1 MKRKILSFL
10 AAGMLFT
17 LPAAAQSVGVVMS
30 GGGAKGL
37 YHIGVLQA
45 LEESGI
51 PIDYVS
57 GTSMG
62 SIIAGM
68 YAAGYSPEEM
78 RRIVASG
85 VVKQWVSGRIDPS
98 YLPYY
103 RRNTGTPI
111 FLSIRLNMKDH
122 PDDPNASR
130 FRLPS
135 YLISSNQID
144 LALADLFGPATT
156 ASRRDFD
163 SLMVPFL
170 CVASDMNTRRPVVLR
185 KGDMGEAIRSSMSIP
200 LAFKPMKIDTMLL
213 YDGGIY
219 DNFPWEPL
227 DKEFHPDFLIG
238 SKCTSGNNDITENSS
253 LVDQAFSLAMNK
265 TNYDMPKGRSLMINR
280 AVNVS
285 MLDFNSADSIIEAGY
300 RDALAQIPAL
310 REKIHRTV
318 TPEEIRTKR
327 AAFREKCPPIIFDD
341 YEFEGLTHA
350 QTAYVRDVMRLDDT
364 YDGRQRQMSFPE
376 FRDDFFSVIG
386 NDEFSVE
393 YPEFRYDPL
402 RERYSVKLK
411 MSARENLRFLI
422 GGNISSTAFNQAFI
436 GFDYHTIRRV
446 SQWAFAG
453 IYIGPTYATG
463 SLGGRTDFYLW
474 KPFSLDYSYNFEV
487 LNLRHGNFGNLTPI
501 DNTKSVKNNQGFL
514 SIGLTMPLTHNSLAS
529 LRFNGG
535 QQAYRYD
542 APFPDTDPDTDL
554 TRFSFFGT
562 KLDIARNTLD
572 KILYPRRGS
581 EISLSGIY
589 ITGRERYKP
598 AEFGRK
604 RSFNAH
610 REWFGA
616 KFQWNHYFDLPG
628 CKWFSFG
635 FNIDAVWTTHYID
648 VAAGLSARRTLPDGF
663 HARLPGE
670 KLPGRRSDAH
680 FRSAAQFLPAHGIL
694 CHVPR
699 QPGAARRKDA
709 IHHRSLVRLS
719 HAHRTGQ
726 PVAHQIRPEELAQYV
741 PHFQF
746 RLRDLRSQRAFLLII
761 SQSPY
766 SRKAVR
772 KASGKNSNGSNR
784 KQKIRLAA

>member
-1 MKRKILSFL
+1 
-10 AAGMLFT
+10 
-17 LPAAAQSVGVVMS
+17 
-30 GGGAKGL
+30 
-37 YHIGVLQA
+37 
-45 LEESGI
+45 
-51 PIDYVS
+51 
-57 GTSMG
+57 
-62 SIIAGM
+62 
-68 YAAGYSPEEM
+68 
-78 RRIVASG
+78 
-85 VVKQWVSGRIDPS
+85 
-98 YLPYY
+98 
-103 RRNTGTPI
+103 
-111 FLSIRLNMKDH
+111 
-122 PDDPNASR
+122 
-130 FRLPS
+130 
-135 YLISSNQID
+135 
-144 LALADLFGPATT
+144 
-156 ASRRDFD
+156 
-163 SLMVPFL
+163 
-170 CVASDMNTRRPVVLR
+170 
-185 KGDMGEAIRSSMSIP
+185 MGEAIRSSMSIP

-265 TNYDMPKGRSLMINR
+265 TNYDMPEGRSLMINR

-310 REKIHRTV
+310 REKIHRIV

-542 APFPDTDPDTDL
+542 TAVPGTDPNTDL

-562 KLDIARNTLD
+562 KLEIARNTLD

-589 ITGRERYKP
+589 ITGRERHKP

-616 KFQWNHYFDLPG
+616 KFQWNRYFDLPG

-635 FNIDAVWTTHYID
+635 FNIDAVWTTHPRFQTETATLMSLPAYQPVVHSQMAFMPD
-648 VAAGLSARRTLPDGF
+648 YRAKNFLAGGLMPTFDLLPNFFLRTGF
-663 HARLPGE
+663 YAMYRDNRGLPGE
-670 KLPGRRSDAH
+670 KMQYITEASFVYHTPIGPVSLSLTKYDLKSWHNMYLTFNFGYAIFAPSGH
-680 FRSAAQFLPAHGIL
+680 F
-694 CHVPR
+694 
-699 QPGAARRKDA
+699 
-709 IHHRSLVRLS
+709 
-719 HAHRTGQ
+719 
-726 PVAHQIRPEELAQYV
+726 Y
-741 PHFQF
+741 
-746 RLRDLRSQRAFLLII
+746 
-761 SQSPY
+761 
-766 SRKAVR
+766 
-772 KASGKNSNGSNR
+772 
-784 KQKIRLAA
+784 

>member
-265 TNYDMPKGRSLMINR
+265 TNYDMPEGRSLMINR

-300 RDALAQIPAL
+300 RDALARIPAL

-501 DNTKSVKNNQGFL
+501 DNTESVKNNQGFL

-542 APFPDTDPDTDL
+542 APLSRHGSRHRPDAL
-554 TRFSFFGT
+554 
-562 KLDIARNTLD
+562 LL
-572 KILYPRRGS
+572 LQHQ
-581 EISLSGIY
+581 
-589 ITGRERYKP
+589 TGYRP
-598 AEFGRK
+598 
-604 RSFNAH
+604 
-610 REWFGA
+610 
-616 KFQWNHYFDLPG
+616 Q
-628 CKWFSFG
+628 
-635 FNIDAVWTTHYID
+635 
-648 VAAGLSARRTLPDGF
+648 
-663 HARLPGE
+663 HARQD
-670 KLPGRRSDAH
+670 S
-680 FRSAAQFLPAHGIL
+680 LPAPGVRNIPLGHLHHG
-694 CHVPR
+694 
-699 QPGAARRKDA
+699 ARTVQTRR
-709 IHHRSLVRLS
+709 I
-719 HAHRTGQ
+719 RT
-726 PVAHQIRPEELAQYV
+726 
-741 PHFQF
+741 
-746 RLRDLRSQRAFLLII
+746 
-761 SQSPY
+761 
-766 SRKAVR
+766 
-772 KASGKNSNGSNR
+772 
-784 KQKIRLAA
+784 

>member
-1 MKRKILSFL
+1 MKRKFLSFL

-265 TNYDMPKGRSLMINR
+265 TNYDMPEGRSLMINR

-310 REKIHRTV
+310 REKIHRIV

-393 YPEFRYDPL
+393 YPKFRYDPL

-501 DNTKSVKNNQGFL
+501 DNTKSVKNNHAAD
-514 SIGLTMPLTHNSLAS
+514 T
-529 LRFNGG
+529 
-535 QQAYRYD
+535 QQ
-542 APFPDTDPDTDL
+542 P
-554 TRFSFFGT
+554 G
-562 KLDIARNTLD
+562 IA
-572 KILYPRRGS
+572 
-581 EISLSGIY
+581 
-589 ITGRERYKP
+589 
-598 AEFGRK
+598 
-604 RSFNAH
+604 
-610 REWFGA
+610 
-616 KFQWNHYFDLPG
+616 
-628 CKWFSFG
+628 
-635 FNIDAVWTTHYID
+635 AVQ
-648 VAAGLSARRTLPDGF
+648 RRTTSLPLRHRRSRYGSQHRPHALLLLRHQAGDRPQ
-663 HARLPGE
+663 HARQD
-670 KLPGRRSDAH
+670 S
-680 FRSAAQFLPAHGIL
+680 LPAPGVRNIPLGNLHHG
-694 CHVPR
+694 
-699 QPGAARRKDA
+699 ARTTQTR
-709 IHHRSLVRLS
+709 R
-719 HAHRTGQ
+719 
-726 PVAHQIRPEELAQYV
+726 IRA
-741 PHFQF
+741 
-746 RLRDLRSQRAFLLII
+746 
-761 SQSPY
+761 
-766 SRKAVR
+766 
-772 KASGKNSNGSNR
+772 
-784 KQKIRLAA
+784 

>member
-265 TNYDMPKGRSLMINR
+265 TNYDMPEGRSLMINR

-300 RDALAQIPAL
+300 RDALARIPAL

-474 KPFSLDYSYNFEV
+474 KPFSLDYSYNFAV
-487 LNLRHGNFGNLTPI
+487 RNFRHGYFGNV
-501 DNTKSVKNNQGFL
+501 TKVRNAQQVKNSESFFSTGV
-514 SIGLTMPLTHNSLAS
+514 GMPLTHRSLLT
-529 LRFNGG
+529 LRANAGHVN
-535 QQAYRYD
+535 YRYD
-542 APFPDTDPDTDL
+542 SDVLFADDTDHS
-554 TRFSFFGT
+554 RFSFFG
-562 KLDIARNTLD
+562 LRAGVARNTLD
-572 KILYPRRGS
+572 KFLYPRRGS
-581 EISLSGIY
+581 ELHLSAIYVAGRDKYQPYDAKDFIS
-589 ITGRERYKP
+589 RETRQ
-598 AEFGRK
+598 
-604 RSFNAH
+604 
-610 REWFGA
+610 WFGGRFSWD
-616 KFQWNHYFDLPG
+616 KFFDVPG
-628 CKWFSFG
+628 VSWFSFG
-635 FNIDAVWTTHYID
+635 LNVDAVWTNHPRFRTESATLMSMPDYAPVPHARMIYMPDFRGKRFAAWGLMPTFDLLPNCFFRTGFYTMFREKRDFNPLKNPDERWHYI
-648 VAAGLSARRTLPDGF
+648 AEA
-663 HARLPGE
+663 
-670 KLPGRRSDAH
+670 
-680 FRSAAQFLPAHGIL
+680 
-694 CHVPR
+694 
-699 QPGAARRKDA
+699 
-709 IHHRSLVRLS
+709 SLVY
-719 HAHRTGQ
+719 HTPIG
-726 PVAHQIRPEELAQYV
+726 PVSLALTKY
-741 PHFQF
+741 
-746 RLRDLRSQRAFLLII
+746 DL
-761 SQSPY
+761 
-766 SRKAVR
+766 
-772 KASGKNSNGSNR
+772 KNWRNMYLTFNFGYAIFAP
-784 KQKIRLAA
+784 KGTFY

>member
-265 TNYDMPKGRSLMINR
+265 TNYDMPEGRSLMINR

-300 RDALAQIPAL
+300 RDALARIPAL

-542 APFPDTDPDTDL
+542 APLSRHGSRHRPDAL
-554 TRFSFFGT
+554 
-562 KLDIARNTLD
+562 LL
-572 KILYPRRGS
+572 LQHQ
-581 EISLSGIY
+581 
-589 ITGRERYKP
+589 TGYRP
-598 AEFGRK
+598 
-604 RSFNAH
+604 
-610 REWFGA
+610 
-616 KFQWNHYFDLPG
+616 Q
-628 CKWFSFG
+628 
-635 FNIDAVWTTHYID
+635 
-648 VAAGLSARRTLPDGF
+648 
-663 HARLPGE
+663 HARQD
-670 KLPGRRSDAH
+670 S
-680 FRSAAQFLPAHGIL
+680 LPAPGVRNIPLGHLHHG
-694 CHVPR
+694 
-699 QPGAARRKDA
+699 ARTVQTRR
-709 IHHRSLVRLS
+709 I
-719 HAHRTGQ
+719 RT
-726 PVAHQIRPEELAQYV
+726 
-741 PHFQF
+741 
-746 RLRDLRSQRAFLLII
+746 
-761 SQSPY
+761 
-766 SRKAVR
+766 
-772 KASGKNSNGSNR
+772 
-784 KQKIRLAA
+784 

>member
-111 FLSIRLNMKDH
+111 FLSIRLNMKDR

-265 TNYDMPKGRSLMINR
+265 TNYDMPEGRSLMINR

-300 RDALAQIPAL
+300 RDALARIPAL

-474 KPFSLDYSYNFEV
+474 KPFSLDYSYNFAV
-487 LNLRHGNFGNLTPI
+487 RNFRHGYFGNV
-501 DNTKSVKNNQGFL
+501 TKVRNAQQVKNSESFFSTGV
-514 SIGLTMPLTHNSLAS
+514 GMPLTHRSLLT
-529 LRFNGG
+529 LRANAGHVN
-535 QQAYRYD
+535 YRYD
-542 APFPDTDPDTDL
+542 SDVLFADDTDHS
-554 TRFSFFGT
+554 RFSFFG
-562 KLDIARNTLD
+562 LRAEVARNTLD
-572 KILYPRRGS
+572 KFLYPRRGS
-581 EISLSGIY
+581 ELHLSAIY
-589 ITGRERYKP
+589 VAGRDKYQPYDAKD
-598 AEFGRK
+598 FV
-604 RSFNAH
+604 S
-610 REWFGA
+610 RETRQWFGGRFSWD
-616 KFQWNHYFDLPG
+616 KFFDVPG
-628 CKWFSFG
+628 VSWFSFG
-635 FNIDAVWTTHYID
+635 LNVDAVWTNHPRFRTESATLMSMPDYAPVPHARMIYMPDFRGKRFAAWGLMPTFDLLPNCFFRTGFYTMFREKRDFNPLKNPDERWHYI
-648 VAAGLSARRTLPDGF
+648 AEA
-663 HARLPGE
+663 
-670 KLPGRRSDAH
+670 
-680 FRSAAQFLPAHGIL
+680 
-694 CHVPR
+694 
-699 QPGAARRKDA
+699 
-709 IHHRSLVRLS
+709 SLVY
-719 HAHRTGQ
+719 HTPIG
-726 PVAHQIRPEELAQYV
+726 PVSLALTKY
-741 PHFQF
+741 
-746 RLRDLRSQRAFLLII
+746 DL
-761 SQSPY
+761 
-766 SRKAVR
+766 
-772 KASGKNSNGSNR
+772 KNWRNMYLTFNFGYAIFAP
-784 KQKIRLAA
+784 KGTFY

>member
-111 FLSIRLNMKDH
+111 VLSIRLNMKDH

-265 TNYDMPKGRSLMINR
+265 TNYDMPEGRSLMINR

-285 MLDFNSADSIIEAGY
+285 MLDFNRAASIIEAGY
-300 RDALAQIPAL
+300 RDALARIPAL

-501 DNTKSVKNNQGFL
+501 DNTESVKNNQGFL

-529 LRFNGG
+529 NPPNSDVSEVSMPTANGS
-535 QQAYRYD
+535 
-542 APFPDTDPDTDL
+542 APN
-554 TRFSFFGT
+554 SSGT
-562 KLDIARNTLD
+562 AISTCPAAN
-572 KILYPRRGS
+572 GS
-581 EISLSGIY
+581 
-589 ITGRERYKP
+589 
-598 AEFGRK
+598 
-604 RSFNAH
+604 
-610 REWFGA
+610 
-616 KFQWNHYFDLPG
+616 
-628 CKWFSFG
+628 
-635 FNIDAVWTTHYID
+635 
-648 VAAGLSARRTLPDGF
+648 
-663 HARLPGE
+663 
-670 KLPGRRSDAH
+670 RSD
-680 FRSAAQFLPAHGIL
+680 STSTPSG
-694 CHVPR
+694 PR
-699 QPGAARRKDA
+699 TPGSRPK
-709 IHHRSLVRLS
+709 RL
-719 HAHRTGQ
+719 H
-726 PVAHQIRPEELAQYV
+726 
-741 PHFQF
+741 
-746 RLRDLRSQRAFLLII
+746 
-761 SQSPY
+761 
-766 SRKAVR
+766 
-772 KASGKNSNGSNR
+772 
-784 KQKIRLAA
+784 

>member
-265 TNYDMPKGRSLMINR
+265 TNYDMPEGRSLMINR

-300 RDALAQIPAL
+300 RDALARIPAL

-542 APFPDTDPDTDL
+542 APFRHGSRHRPDAL
-554 TRFSFFGT
+554 
-562 KLDIARNTLD
+562 LL
-572 KILYPRRGS
+572 LQHQ
-581 EISLSGIY
+581 
-589 ITGRERYKP
+589 TGYRP
-598 AEFGRK
+598 
-604 RSFNAH
+604 
-610 REWFGA
+610 
-616 KFQWNHYFDLPG
+616 Q
-628 CKWFSFG
+628 
-635 FNIDAVWTTHYID
+635 
-648 VAAGLSARRTLPDGF
+648 
-663 HARLPGE
+663 HARQD
-670 KLPGRRSDAH
+670 S
-680 FRSAAQFLPAHGIL
+680 LPAPGVRNIPLGHLHHG
-694 CHVPR
+694 
-699 QPGAARRKDA
+699 ARTVQTRR
-709 IHHRSLVRLS
+709 I
-719 HAHRTGQ
+719 RT
-726 PVAHQIRPEELAQYV
+726 
-741 PHFQF
+741 
-746 RLRDLRSQRAFLLII
+746 
-761 SQSPY
+761 
-766 SRKAVR
+766 
-772 KASGKNSNGSNR
+772 
-784 KQKIRLAA
+784 

>member
-474 KPFSLDYSYNFEV
+474 KPF
-487 LNLRHGNFGNLTPI
+487 
-501 DNTKSVKNNQGFL
+501 
-514 SIGLTMPLTHNSLAS
+514 
-529 LRFNGG
+529 
-535 QQAYRYD
+535 
-542 APFPDTDPDTDL
+542 
-554 TRFSFFGT
+554 
-562 KLDIARNTLD
+562 
-572 KILYPRRGS
+572 
-581 EISLSGIY
+581 
-589 ITGRERYKP
+589 
-598 AEFGRK
+598 
-604 RSFNAH
+604 
-610 REWFGA
+610 
-616 KFQWNHYFDLPG
+616 
-628 CKWFSFG
+628 
-635 FNIDAVWTTHYID
+635 
-648 VAAGLSARRTLPDGF
+648 
-663 HARLPGE
+663 
-670 KLPGRRSDAH
+670 
-680 FRSAAQFLPAHGIL
+680 
-694 CHVPR
+694 
-699 QPGAARRKDA
+699 
-709 IHHRSLVRLS
+709 
-719 HAHRTGQ
+719 
-726 PVAHQIRPEELAQYV
+726 
-741 PHFQF
+741 
-746 RLRDLRSQRAFLLII
+746 
-761 SQSPY
+761 
-766 SRKAVR
+766 
-772 KASGKNSNGSNR
+772 
-784 KQKIRLAA
+784 

>member
-111 FLSIRLNMKDH
+111 FLSIRLNMKDR

-265 TNYDMPKGRSLMINR
+265 TNYDMPEGRSLMINR

-535 QQAYRYD
+535 QQAYLSRHGSRHRPD
-542 APFPDTDPDTDL
+542 AL
-554 TRFSFFGT
+554 LLLRHQ
-562 KLDIARNTLD
+562 
-572 KILYPRRGS
+572 
-581 EISLSGIY
+581 
-589 ITGRERYKP
+589 TGDRP
-598 AEFGRK
+598 
-604 RSFNAH
+604 
-610 REWFGA
+610 
-616 KFQWNHYFDLPG
+616 Q
-628 CKWFSFG
+628 
-635 FNIDAVWTTHYID
+635 
-648 VAAGLSARRTLPDGF
+648 
-663 HARLPGE
+663 HARQD
-670 KLPGRRSDAH
+670 S
-680 FRSAAQFLPAHGIL
+680 LPAPGVRNIPLGYLHHG
-694 CHVPR
+694 
-699 QPGAARRKDA
+699 ART
-709 IHHRSLVRLS
+709 
-719 HAHRTGQ
+719 AHTRR
-726 PVAHQIRPEELAQYV
+726 IRA
-741 PHFQF
+741 
-746 RLRDLRSQRAFLLII
+746 
-761 SQSPY
+761 
-766 SRKAVR
+766 
-772 KASGKNSNGSNR
+772 
-784 KQKIRLAA
+784 

>member
-1 MKRKILSFL
+1 MKRKFLSFL

-265 TNYDMPKGRSLMINR
+265 TNYDMPEGRSLMINR

-300 RDALAQIPAL
+300 RDALARIPAL

-542 APFPDTDPDTDL
+542 APLSRHGSRHRPDAL
-554 TRFSFFGT
+554 
-562 KLDIARNTLD
+562 LL
-572 KILYPRRGS
+572 LQHQ
-581 EISLSGIY
+581 
-589 ITGRERYKP
+589 TGYRP
-598 AEFGRK
+598 
-604 RSFNAH
+604 
-610 REWFGA
+610 
-616 KFQWNHYFDLPG
+616 Q
-628 CKWFSFG
+628 
-635 FNIDAVWTTHYID
+635 
-648 VAAGLSARRTLPDGF
+648 
-663 HARLPGE
+663 HARQD
-670 KLPGRRSDAH
+670 S
-680 FRSAAQFLPAHGIL
+680 LPAPGVRNIPLGHLHHG
-694 CHVPR
+694 
-699 QPGAARRKDA
+699 ARTVQTRR
-709 IHHRSLVRLS
+709 I
-719 HAHRTGQ
+719 RT
-726 PVAHQIRPEELAQYV
+726 
-741 PHFQF
+741 
-746 RLRDLRSQRAFLLII
+746 
-761 SQSPY
+761 
-766 SRKAVR
+766 
-772 KASGKNSNGSNR
+772 
-784 KQKIRLAA
+784 

>member
-265 TNYDMPKGRSLMINR
+265 TNYDMPEGRSLMINR

-300 RDALAQIPAL
+300 RDALARIPAL

-422 GGNISSTAFNQAFI
+422 GGNISSTAFNQA
-436 GFDYHTIRRV
+436 
-446 SQWAFAG
+446 
-453 IYIGPTYATG
+453 YIGVNYQTIGRVGQQLGADLYLGPIYTWGTI
-463 SLGGRTDFYLW
+463 GGRTDFYMW
-474 KPFSLDYSYNFEV
+474 KPVFLDYSYNFAV
-487 LNLRHGNFGNLTPI
+487 RNFRHGSFGNITKI
-501 DNTKSVKNNQGFL
+501 DNTRQVKNSESFFSVAAG
-514 SIGLTMPLTHNSLAS
+514 MPLAHRGVFLIRA
-529 LRFNGG
+529 NGG
-535 QQAYRYD
+535 HVNYRYD
-542 APFPDTDPDTDL
+542 SDELFADDTDHS
-554 TRFSFFGT
+554 RYSFFGI
-562 KLDIARNTLD
+562 KAELARNTLD
-572 KILYPRRGS
+572 KFLYPRRGS
-581 EISLSGIY
+581 DLKLSGIFV
-589 ITGRERYKP
+589 TGRDKYEPFDAEKFLSRTSRQWVGARLTWDKYFDMPGCSWFSLGLNVDGVITNHPEFTTEGATVMSMP
-598 AEFGRK
+598 AYEPVPHAQMIYMPDFRGKRFAAGGVMPTFDLMPNFFLRTGFYAMFREK
-604 RSFNAH
+604 RSFV
-610 REWFGA
+610 
-616 KFQWNHYFDLPG
+616 PG
-628 CKWFSFG
+628 VSGPVEDKRW
-635 FNIDAVWTTHYID
+635 HYI
-648 VAAGLSARRTLPDGF
+648 AEA
-663 HARLPGE
+663 
-670 KLPGRRSDAH
+670 
-680 FRSAAQFLPAHGIL
+680 
-694 CHVPR
+694 
-699 QPGAARRKDA
+699 
-709 IHHRSLVRLS
+709 SLVY
-719 HAHRTGQ
+719 HTPIG
-726 PVAHQIRPEELAQYV
+726 PVSLALTKY
-741 PHFQF
+741 
-746 RLRDLRSQRAFLLII
+746 DLRNW
-761 SQSPY
+761 
-766 SRKAVR
+766 
-772 KASGKNSNGSNR
+772 KNMYLTFNFGYAIFAP
-784 KQKIRLAA
+784 KGTFY

>member
-265 TNYDMPKGRSLMINR
+265 TNYDMPEGRSLMINR

-542 APFPDTDPDTDL
+542 APFRHGSRHRPDAL
-554 TRFSFFGT
+554 
-562 KLDIARNTLD
+562 LL
-572 KILYPRRGS
+572 LQHQ
-581 EISLSGIY
+581 
-589 ITGRERYKP
+589 TGYRP
-598 AEFGRK
+598 
-604 RSFNAH
+604 
-610 REWFGA
+610 
-616 KFQWNHYFDLPG
+616 Q
-628 CKWFSFG
+628 
-635 FNIDAVWTTHYID
+635 
-648 VAAGLSARRTLPDGF
+648 
-663 HARLPGE
+663 HARQD
-670 KLPGRRSDAH
+670 S
-680 FRSAAQFLPAHGIL
+680 LPAPGVRNIPLGHLHHG
-694 CHVPR
+694 
-699 QPGAARRKDA
+699 ARTVQTRR
-709 IHHRSLVRLS
+709 I
-719 HAHRTGQ
+719 RT
-726 PVAHQIRPEELAQYV
+726 
-741 PHFQF
+741 
-746 RLRDLRSQRAFLLII
+746 
-761 SQSPY
+761 
-766 SRKAVR
+766 
-772 KASGKNSNGSNR
+772 
-784 KQKIRLAA
+784 

>member
-1 MKRKILSFL
+1 
-10 AAGMLFT
+10 
-17 LPAAAQSVGVVMS
+17 
-30 GGGAKGL
+30 
-37 YHIGVLQA
+37 
-45 LEESGI
+45 
-51 PIDYVS
+51 
-57 GTSMG
+57 
-62 SIIAGM
+62 
-68 YAAGYSPEEM
+68 M

-265 TNYDMPKGRSLMINR
+265 TNYDMPEGRSLMINR

-310 REKIHRTV
+310 REKIHRIV

-393 YPEFRYDPL
+393 YPKFRYDPL

-501 DNTKSVKNNQGFL
+501 DNTKSVKNNQD
-514 SIGLTMPLTHNSLAS
+514 SSP
-529 LRFNGG
+529 
-535 QQAYRYD
+535 
-542 APFPDTDPDTDL
+542 
-554 TRFSFFGT
+554 
-562 KLDIARNTLD
+562 
-572 KILYPRRGS
+572 
-581 EISLSGIY
+581 
-589 ITGRERYKP
+589 
-598 AEFGRK
+598 
-604 RSFNAH
+604 
-610 REWFGA
+610 
-616 KFQWNHYFDLPG
+616 
-628 CKWFSFG
+628 
-635 FNIDAVWTTHYID
+635 
-648 VAAGLSARRTLPDGF
+648 
-663 HARLPGE
+663 
-670 KLPGRRSDAH
+670 SD
-680 FRSAAQFLPAHGIL
+680 
-694 CHVPR
+694 
-699 QPGAARRKDA
+699 
-709 IHHRSLVRLS
+709 
-719 HAHRTGQ
+719 
-726 PVAHQIRPEELAQYV
+726 
-741 PHFQF
+741 
-746 RLRDLRSQRAFLLII
+746 
-761 SQSPY
+761 SPC
-766 SRKAVR
+766 R
-772 KASGKNSNGSNR
+772 
-784 KQKIRLAA
+784 

>member
-265 TNYDMPKGRSLMINR
+265 TNYDMPEGRSLMINR

-542 APFPDTDPDTDL
+542 APLSRHGSRHRPDAL
-554 TRFSFFGT
+554 
-562 KLDIARNTLD
+562 LL
-572 KILYPRRGS
+572 LQHQ
-581 EISLSGIY
+581 
-589 ITGRERYKP
+589 TGYRP
-598 AEFGRK
+598 
-604 RSFNAH
+604 
-610 REWFGA
+610 
-616 KFQWNHYFDLPG
+616 Q
-628 CKWFSFG
+628 
-635 FNIDAVWTTHYID
+635 
-648 VAAGLSARRTLPDGF
+648 
-663 HARLPGE
+663 HARQD
-670 KLPGRRSDAH
+670 S
-680 FRSAAQFLPAHGIL
+680 LPAPGVRNIPLGHLHHG
-694 CHVPR
+694 
-699 QPGAARRKDA
+699 ARTVQTRR
-709 IHHRSLVRLS
+709 I
-719 HAHRTGQ
+719 RT
-726 PVAHQIRPEELAQYV
+726 
-741 PHFQF
+741 
-746 RLRDLRSQRAFLLII
+746 
-761 SQSPY
+761 
-766 SRKAVR
+766 
-772 KASGKNSNGSNR
+772 
-784 KQKIRLAA
+784 

>member
-1 MKRKILSFL
+1 MKRKFLSFL

-265 TNYDMPKGRSLMINR
+265 TNYDMPEGRSLMINR

-310 REKIHRTV
+310 REKIHRIV

-393 YPEFRYDPL
+393 YPKFRYDPL

-487 LNLRHGNFGNLTPI
+487 LNLRHGNFGNLTAGLFARRMGLPVDRFI
-501 DNTKSVKNNQGFL
+501 AANNANDTFYEYLRTGSYRPRPSVPTLANAMDVGDPNNFARILDLYGR
-514 SIGLTMPLTHNSLAS
+514 SLDA
-529 LRFNGG
+529 LR
-535 QQAYRYD
+535 A
-542 APFPDTDPDTDL
+542 
-554 TRFSFFGT
+554 
-562 KLDIARNTLD
+562 
-572 KILYPRRGS
+572 
-581 EISLSGIY
+581 
-589 ITGRERYKP
+589 
-598 AEFGRK
+598 
-604 RSFNAH
+604 
-610 REWFGA
+610 
-616 KFQWNHYFDLPG
+616 
-628 CKWFSFG
+628 
-635 FNIDAVWTTHYID
+635 D
-648 VAAGLSARRTLPDGF
+648 VAA
-663 HARLPGE
+663 
-670 KLPGRRSDAH
+670 
-680 FRSAAQFLPAHGIL
+680 FRCDDDQIRATVADTFA
-694 CHVPR
+694 
-699 QPGAARRKDA
+699 
-709 IHHRSLVRLS
+709 
-719 HAHRTGQ
+719 RTGY
-726 PVAHQIRPEELAQYV
+726 LLD
-741 PHFQF
+741 PHGACGY
-746 RLRDLRSQRAFLLII
+746 RALRDGLRDGETGIFLETAHPAKFVDTVESIIGRPVEIPQRLQEFVKGKKRTVALGAEFEAFKEYLL
-761 SQSPY
+761 
-766 SRKAVR
+766 SR
-772 KASGKNSNGSNR
+772 
-784 KQKIRLAA
+784 

>member
-265 TNYDMPKGRSLMINR
+265 TNYDMPEGRSLMINR

-300 RDALAQIPAL
+300 RDALARIPAL

-514 SIGLTMPLTHNSLAS
+514 SIGLTIPLTHNSLAS

-635 FNIDAVWTTHYID
+635 FNIDAVWTTHPRFQTETATLMSLPAYQPVVHSQMAFMPD
-648 VAAGLSARRTLPDGF
+648 YRAKNFLAGGLMPTFDLLPNFFLRTGF
-663 HARLPGE
+663 YAMYRDNRGLPGE
-670 KLPGRRSDAH
+670 KMQYITEASFVYHTPIGPVSLSLTKYDLKSWHNMYLTFNFGYAIFAPSGH
-680 FRSAAQFLPAHGIL
+680 F
-694 CHVPR
+694 
-699 QPGAARRKDA
+699 
-709 IHHRSLVRLS
+709 
-719 HAHRTGQ
+719 
-726 PVAHQIRPEELAQYV
+726 Y
-741 PHFQF
+741 
-746 RLRDLRSQRAFLLII
+746 
-761 SQSPY
+761 
-766 SRKAVR
+766 
-772 KASGKNSNGSNR
+772 
-784 KQKIRLAA
+784 

>member
-1 MKRKILSFL
+1 MKRKFLSFL

-265 TNYDMPKGRSLMINR
+265 TNYDMPEGRSLMINR

-310 REKIHRTV
+310 REKIHRIV

-393 YPEFRYDPL
+393 YPKFRYD
-402 RERYSVKLK
+402 RC
-411 MSARENLRFLI
+411 
-422 GGNISSTAFNQAFI
+422 GNGIRSS
-436 GFDYHTIRRV
+436 
-446 SQWAFAG
+446 
-453 IYIGPTYATG
+453 
-463 SLGGRTDFYLW
+463 
-474 KPFSLDYSYNFEV
+474 
-487 LNLRHGNFGNLTPI
+487 
-501 DNTKSVKNNQGFL
+501 
-514 SIGLTMPLTHNSLAS
+514 
-529 LRFNGG
+529 
-535 QQAYRYD
+535 
-542 APFPDTDPDTDL
+542 
-554 TRFSFFGT
+554 
-562 KLDIARNTLD
+562 
-572 KILYPRRGS
+572 
-581 EISLSGIY
+581 
-589 ITGRERYKP
+589 
-598 AEFGRK
+598 
-604 RSFNAH
+604 
-610 REWFGA
+610 
-616 KFQWNHYFDLPG
+616 
-628 CKWFSFG
+628 
-635 FNIDAVWTTHYID
+635 
-648 VAAGLSARRTLPDGF
+648 
-663 HARLPGE
+663 
-670 KLPGRRSDAH
+670 
-680 FRSAAQFLPAHGIL
+680 
-694 CHVPR
+694 
-699 QPGAARRKDA
+699 
-709 IHHRSLVRLS
+709 
-719 HAHRTGQ
+719 
-726 PVAHQIRPEELAQYV
+726 
-741 PHFQF
+741 
-746 RLRDLRSQRAFLLII
+746 
-761 SQSPY
+761 
-766 SRKAVR
+766 
-772 KASGKNSNGSNR
+772 
-784 KQKIRLAA
+784 

>member
-1 MKRKILSFL
+1 MKRKFLSFL

-111 FLSIRLNMKDH
+111 FLSIRLNMKDR

-265 TNYDMPKGRSLMINR
+265 TNYYMPEGRSLMINR

-310 REKIHRTV
+310 REKIHRIV

-542 APFPDTDPDTDL
+542 TAVPGTDPNTDL

-562 KLDIARNTLD
+562 KLEIARNTLD
-572 KILYPRRGS
+572 KILYPRRGANDTNPPNSGVS
-581 EISLSGIY
+581 EVSTPTANGSAPNSSGTAIS
-589 ITGRERYKP
+589 TCP
-598 AEFGRK
+598 AANG
-604 RSFNAH
+604 S
-610 REWFGA
+610 
-616 KFQWNHYFDLPG
+616 
-628 CKWFSFG
+628 
-635 FNIDAVWTTHYID
+635 
-648 VAAGLSARRTLPDGF
+648 
-663 HARLPGE
+663 
-670 KLPGRRSDAH
+670 RSD
-680 FRSAAQFLPAHGIL
+680 STSTPSG
-694 CHVPR
+694 PR
-699 QPGAARRKDA
+699 TPGSRPK
-709 IHHRSLVRLS
+709 RL
-719 HAHRTGQ
+719 H
-726 PVAHQIRPEELAQYV
+726 
-741 PHFQF
+741 
-746 RLRDLRSQRAFLLII
+746 
-761 SQSPY
+761 
-766 SRKAVR
+766 
-772 KASGKNSNGSNR
+772 
-784 KQKIRLAA
+784 

>member
-265 TNYDMPKGRSLMINR
+265 TNYDMPEGRSLMINR

-300 RDALAQIPAL
+300 RDALARIPAL

-542 APFPDTDPDTDL
+542 APFRHGSRHRPDAL
-554 TRFSFFGT
+554 
-562 KLDIARNTLD
+562 LL
-572 KILYPRRGS
+572 LQHQ
-581 EISLSGIY
+581 
-589 ITGRERYKP
+589 TGNRP
-598 AEFGRK
+598 
-604 RSFNAH
+604 
-610 REWFGA
+610 
-616 KFQWNHYFDLPG
+616 Q
-628 CKWFSFG
+628 
-635 FNIDAVWTTHYID
+635 
-648 VAAGLSARRTLPDGF
+648 
-663 HARLPGE
+663 HARQD
-670 KLPGRRSDAH
+670 S
-680 FRSAAQFLPAHGIL
+680 LPAPGVRNIPLGHLHHG
-694 CHVPR
+694 
-699 QPGAARRKDA
+699 ARTVQTRR
-709 IHHRSLVRLS
+709 I
-719 HAHRTGQ
+719 RT
-726 PVAHQIRPEELAQYV
+726 
-741 PHFQF
+741 
-746 RLRDLRSQRAFLLII
+746 
-761 SQSPY
+761 
-766 SRKAVR
+766 
-772 KASGKNSNGSNR
+772 
-784 KQKIRLAA
+784 

>member
-300 RDALAQIPAL
+300 RDALAQIPVL

-542 APFPDTDPDTDL
+542 APFRHGSRHRPDAL
-554 TRFSFFGT
+554 LLLRHQ
-562 KLDIARNTLD
+562 
-572 KILYPRRGS
+572 
-581 EISLSGIY
+581 
-589 ITGRERYKP
+589 TGYRP
-598 AEFGRK
+598 
-604 RSFNAH
+604 
-610 REWFGA
+610 
-616 KFQWNHYFDLPG
+616 Q
-628 CKWFSFG
+628 
-635 FNIDAVWTTHYID
+635 
-648 VAAGLSARRTLPDGF
+648 
-663 HARLPGE
+663 HARQD
-670 KLPGRRSDAH
+670 S
-680 FRSAAQFLPAHGIL
+680 LPAPGVRNIPLGHLHHG
-694 CHVPR
+694 
-699 QPGAARRKDA
+699 ARTVQTRR
-709 IHHRSLVRLS
+709 I
-719 HAHRTGQ
+719 RT
-726 PVAHQIRPEELAQYV
+726 
-741 PHFQF
+741 
-746 RLRDLRSQRAFLLII
+746 
-761 SQSPY
+761 
-766 SRKAVR
+766 
-772 KASGKNSNGSNR
+772 
-784 KQKIRLAA
+784 

>member
-1 MKRKILSFL
+1 MKRKFLSFL

-111 FLSIRLNMKDH
+111 FLSIRLNMKDR

-265 TNYDMPKGRSLMINR
+265 TNYDMPEGRSLMINR

-310 REKIHRTV
+310 REKIHRIV

-514 SIGLTMPLTHNSLAS
+514 SIGLTTAWHRCGSTEDNKPTATTP
-529 LRFNGG
+529 
-535 QQAYRYD
+535 
-542 APFPDTDPDTDL
+542 PFPVRIPTPTSRASPSSAPSWRSPATRS
-554 TRFSFFGT
+554 TRFSTRAGGPKYPSRASTSRGANDTNPPNSGVSEVSTPTANGSAPNSSGT
-562 KLDIARNTLD
+562 AISTCPAAN
-572 KILYPRRGS
+572 GS
-581 EISLSGIY
+581 
-589 ITGRERYKP
+589 
-598 AEFGRK
+598 
-604 RSFNAH
+604 
-610 REWFGA
+610 
-616 KFQWNHYFDLPG
+616 
-628 CKWFSFG
+628 
-635 FNIDAVWTTHYID
+635 
-648 VAAGLSARRTLPDGF
+648 
-663 HARLPGE
+663 
-670 KLPGRRSDAH
+670 RSD
-680 FRSAAQFLPAHGIL
+680 STSTPSG
-694 CHVPR
+694 PR
-699 QPGAARRKDA
+699 TPGSRPK
-709 IHHRSLVRLS
+709 RL
-719 HAHRTGQ
+719 H
-726 PVAHQIRPEELAQYV
+726 
-741 PHFQF
+741 
-746 RLRDLRSQRAFLLII
+746 
-761 SQSPY
+761 
-766 SRKAVR
+766 
-772 KASGKNSNGSNR
+772 
-784 KQKIRLAA
+784 

>member
-1 MKRKILSFL
+1 MKRKFLSFL

-542 APFPDTDPDTDL
+542 APLSRHGSRHRPDAL
-554 TRFSFFGT
+554 LLLRHQ
-562 KLDIARNTLD
+562 
-572 KILYPRRGS
+572 
-581 EISLSGIY
+581 
-589 ITGRERYKP
+589 TGYRP
-598 AEFGRK
+598 
-604 RSFNAH
+604 
-610 REWFGA
+610 
-616 KFQWNHYFDLPG
+616 Q
-628 CKWFSFG
+628 
-635 FNIDAVWTTHYID
+635 
-648 VAAGLSARRTLPDGF
+648 
-663 HARLPGE
+663 HARQD
-670 KLPGRRSDAH
+670 S
-680 FRSAAQFLPAHGIL
+680 LPAPGVRNIPLGHLHHG
-694 CHVPR
+694 
-699 QPGAARRKDA
+699 ARTVQTRR
-709 IHHRSLVRLS
+709 I
-719 HAHRTGQ
+719 RT
-726 PVAHQIRPEELAQYV
+726 
-741 PHFQF
+741 
-746 RLRDLRSQRAFLLII
+746 
-761 SQSPY
+761 
-766 SRKAVR
+766 
-772 KASGKNSNGSNR
+772 
-784 KQKIRLAA
+784 